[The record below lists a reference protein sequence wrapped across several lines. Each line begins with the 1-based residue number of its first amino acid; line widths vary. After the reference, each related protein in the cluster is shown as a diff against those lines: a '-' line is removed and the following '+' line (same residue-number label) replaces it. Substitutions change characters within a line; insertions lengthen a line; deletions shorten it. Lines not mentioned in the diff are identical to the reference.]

1 MKRLTAL
8 KLIILLA
15 IAFSGCEKDN
25 LDGPNASFSGQLID
39 RKTGE
44 PLAQEISEGSRL
56 YFIETG
62 WDNPPVQSMIVKSNG
77 SFKNTMMFAGKYKF
91 ILNRGNFA
99 PLDTLDI
106 DLKKGENKMNFEV
119 TPLLRVLEPEIVKN
133 GRTVKATFKIEQ
145 VTSNNVRRITLF
157 AHPHSDVSSQV
168 NLVRTNIDVNGPVS
182 SSDVFNLSIDLDAN
196 ASVLQEGKSYYFRI
210 GAQCMN
216 NEAKYNYA
224 EAVLIKL

>member
-1 MKRLTAL
+1 MKRLIAF

-15 IAFSGCEKDN
+15 ISFSGCKKDN
-25 LDGPNASFSGQLID
+25 IDGPDASLIGLLID

-62 WDNPPVQSMIVKSNG
+62 WNNPPIQSMIVKSDG
-77 SFKNTMMFAGKYKF
+77 SFKNTMMFSGKYKF

-106 DLKKGENKMNFEV
+106 DLKKGTNRMNFEV
-119 TPLLRVLEPEIVKN
+119 TPLLRILESEIVRN
-133 GRTVKATFKIEQ
+133 GRTINATFKVEQ
-145 VTSNNVRRITLF
+145 VTSNNVRRISLF

-168 NLVRTNIDVNGPVS
+168 NLVRTTVDINGPVN
-182 SSDVFNLSIDLDAN
+182 SSDVFSLSIDLDAN
-196 ASVLQEGKSYYFRI
+196 TSVLQEGKSYYFRI

-224 EAVLIKL
+224 APVLIKL

>member
-1 MKRLTAL
+1 MIRPTAF

-15 IAFSGCEKDN
+15 ICFLGCEKDN
-25 LDGPNASFSGQLID
+25 LDGPDASFSGLLID

-56 YFIETG
+56 FFIETG
-62 WDNPPVQSMIVKSNG
+62 WNNPPVQNMIIKSDG
-77 SFKNTMMFAGKYKF
+77 SFKNNMMFSGNYKF

-106 DLKKGENKMNFEV
+106 ELKKGVNKRNFEV
-119 TPLLRVLEPEIVKN
+119 TPLLRVLESEVVKN
-133 GRTVKATFKIEQ
+133 GRTVTATFKIEQ

-157 AHPHSDVSSQV
+157 AHPHVDVSSQV
-168 NLVRTNIDVNGPVS
+168 NVVRANQDINGPVNG
-182 SSDVFNLSIDLDAN
+182 SDTFTLRIDLDAN

-210 GAQCMN
+210 GAQCLD

-224 EAVLIKL
+224 APVLIKL